1 MMYKPILDDRKK
13 EFRGLTI
20 HKNGAISSSKVCVKS
35 THMSSLNE
43 CLEVQFP
50 QTTPIVG
57 GFFRVIMEPHQTS
70 QHVDTQSV
78 GDCRIIK

>member
-1 MMYKPILDDRKK
+1 LAILFASFFKKKIKNYFPNFLLIAVLFYNVNRKDAMMHKPILDDRKK

-43 CLEVQFP
+43 CLE
-50 QTTPIVG
+50 T
-57 GFFRVIMEPHQTS
+57 RRH
-70 QHVDTQSV
+70 
-78 GDCRIIK
+78 